1 MQTGNVAGA
10 FGALANAPAVIAN
23 GFLNGQGTI
32 TLDLPASLLTI
43 PGATTQSLTAA
54 IPIGGILTPL
64 QPVVATAVAKP
75 VVGPPVTQTV
85 TLGGTQFGG
94 LIPGLQGASADL
106 ATAITPLTSR
116 ANRIAAQG
124 RIR

>member
-94 LIPGLQGASADL
+94 LIPGLRGALADL
-106 ATAITPLTSR
+106 ATAITPLT
-116 ANRIAAQG
+116 
-124 RIR
+124 